1 MLSHIQEV
9 LCQIPLKLREQ
20 VRIVVTPILARH
32 NKRPQNQ
39 HHELENITIA
49 LDAVTDDG
57 IKLVNIGRN
66 NKLQFGEAT

>member
-1 MLSHIQEV
+1 MPSN
-9 LCQIPLKLREQ
+9 LRAQ
-20 VRIVVTPILARH
+20 VRIVVTPILTRH

-66 NKLQFGEAT
+66 NKLAVWGGGLIQLF